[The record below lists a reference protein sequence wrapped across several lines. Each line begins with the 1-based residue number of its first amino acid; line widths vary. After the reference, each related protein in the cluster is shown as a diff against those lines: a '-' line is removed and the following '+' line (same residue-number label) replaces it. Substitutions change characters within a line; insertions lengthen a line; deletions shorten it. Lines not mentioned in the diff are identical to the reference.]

1 MKSVAIITE
10 YNPFHRGHL
19 YHAQLSK
26 EASQSDVSIAIMSGQ
41 FMMRGMPAMFNKFK
55 RAQMATE
62 GIDLVVEM
70 PLVGSLSSSDIF
82 AKMGVKVADYLQA
95 DVLSFGSE
103 SGELSQLEHA
113 AHQLIQLE
121 KAPTFQTAI
130 KSGKSYARIAAETL
144 QSDLLSRPNNI
155 LAIAYLKQLQ
165 LQQSTIQPMTI
176 ARTEAQHHDTEMQH
190 ASIAS
195 GTAIRKGIMDGNQ
208 AWQMMVPENNIPLMT
223 RPFNNQQ
230 RLFDFI
236 KFTILQ
242 QTPET
247 LKNIYT
253 MSEGFENRL
262 YRAALSTTDYT
273 SFMQKLKTKR
283 YTYTHIQRI
292 LMNVLLNFQYA
303 DVSDEIRAVRVLA
316 MTSQGQRYLKYLKTH
331 FPERRII
338 TNINRETAKLF
349 KNEVKATEIYNVLTG
364 DDMTDFNT
372 PVFMHGR

>member
-1 MKSVAIITE
+1 MKSVAMITE
-10 YNPFHRGHL
+10 YNPFHHGHL
-19 YHAQLSK
+19 YHAKQSK

-41 FMMRGMPAMFNKFK
+41 FMMRGTPAMFNKFK

-62 GIDLVVEM
+62 GVDLVVEM

-82 AKMGVKVADYLQA
+82 AQTGVKVAEYLQA

-121 KAPTFQTAI
+121 NTPAFQAAI
-130 KSGKSYARIAAETL
+130 KSGKSYARIVAETL
-144 QSDLLSRPNNI
+144 QSYLLNRPNNI
-155 LAIAYLKQLQ
+155 LAVAYLKQLQ
-165 LQQSTIQPMTI
+165 RQQSTIQPMTI
-176 ARTEAQHHDTEMQH
+176 ARTEAQHHDTEMYH

-195 GTAIRKGIMDGNQ
+195 GTAIRKGIMQGNQ
-208 AWQMMVPENNIPLMT
+208 TWQMMVPEKNIPLMT
-223 RPFNNQQ
+223 APFNDQQ

-247 LKNIYT
+247 LKHIYT

-292 LMNVLLNFQYA
+292 LMNVLLNFQYTDVA
-303 DVSDEIRAVRVLA
+303 DKIHAVRVLA

-331 FPERRII
+331 FPERFIV
-338 TNINRETAKLF
+338 TNINRETAMLF
-349 KNEVKATEIYNVLTG
+349 KNEVKATGIYNVLTG
-364 DDMTDFNT
+364 DEMTDFNT
-372 PVFMHGR
+372 PVYMRGR

>member
-10 YNPFHRGHL
+10 YNPFHNGHL
-19 YHAQLSK
+19 YHAQQSK

-121 KAPTFQTAI
+121 NTPTFQTAI

-208 AWQMMVPENNIPLMT
+208 AWQMMVPEKNIPLMRT
-223 RPFNNQQ
+223 PFNDQQ

-364 DDMTDFNT
+364 DDMTDFKT
-372 PVFMHGR
+372 PVFMRGR

>member
-10 YNPFHRGHL
+10 YHPFHNGHL
-19 YHAQLSK
+19 YQAKQSQQL
-26 EASQSDVSIAIMSGQ
+26 SQSDVTIAIMSGQ
-41 FMMRGMPAMFNKFK
+41 FMMRGMPAMYNKFK
-55 RAQMATE
+55 RAQMATA
-62 GIDLVVEM
+62 GVDLVVEM

-82 AKMGVKVADYLQA
+82 AQMGVKVADYLQA

-113 AHQLIQLE
+113 AQQLIQLE
-121 KAPTFQTAI
+121 NTPAFQTAI

-144 QSDLLSRPNNI
+144 QSDLLSQPNNI

-165 LQQSTIQPMTI
+165 RQQSTMQPMTI
-176 ARTEAQHHDTEMQH
+176 PRTEVQHHDTDMHH
-190 ASIAS
+190 ASMAS
-195 GTAIRKGIMDGNQ
+195 GTAIRKGIVNGDLT
-208 AWQMMVPENNIPLMT
+208 WQRMVPEQNIPLMT
-223 RPFNNQQ
+223 TPFNDQQ
-230 RLFDFI
+230 RLFDLL
-236 KFTILQ
+236 KFSILQ

-247 LKNIYT
+247 LKHIYT

-262 YRAALSTTDYT
+262 YRAALSSTDYT

-303 DVSDEIRAVRVLA
+303 DVSDEVHAVRVLA
-316 MTSQGQRYLKYLKTH
+316 MTPQGQRYLKYLKVH

-338 TNINRETAKLF
+338 TTINRETAKLF
-349 KNEVKATEIYNVLTG
+349 QNEGKATGIYNVLTG
-364 DDMTDFNT
+364 DSMTDFNT
-372 PVFMHGR
+372 PVYVRGR